1 MTINIYTSTGTQ
13 VPATPEQL
21 AQVRA
26 DLGAASAAD
35 VQAAANA
42 AAAAQATATSASGA
56 AAAAQASATG
66 AASAASA
73 AQGTADAAA
82 GAAQAAQTTATSAAS
97 AAASAQ
103 STAASAA
110 SAAATAQQTADAAY
124 VKPPTGIPAA
134 DMATAVQTSL
144 AKADAA
150 LPGNADALADLLE
163 GAATGAP
170 ADLARIQSS
179 ALAYGEENWDI
190 IVLGDS
196 YANLNIRPQYTFAE
210 VEAISG
216 VRFLYVT
223 PDSAPVV
230 GAVSE
235 EFRVADG
242 AVRWSSGGGAF
253 GPWTVLQPGMNQVPN
268 GAGAIAIIG
277 SRPRQFPTADTTGST
292 TLANNV
298 VDAWGAEGDFAV
310 FNQRSGWVFNPVA
323 VHGIGGDAA
332 HDLQLRLAQAL
343 AATPEGVAYSRKP
356 GWVYLT
362 SFGANDVVGG
372 GGSDADSITKLRRIL
387 DSLKTGGY
395 RVIADTMPA
404 RLRATSTPLTVAEQ
418 EKFRAI
424 NRFYREYS
432 AKNSAWLYLADSFST
447 TTLQSAKDISPA
459 SDLLVDAA
467 HVSQKGAWLRS
478 TALLRRMSAVI
489 ESARSRFRARMQ
501 TSENVHPAFGLTGT
515 SGTLGTGCTGTVPTN
530 LAVQRI
536 GSGSDITCTAS
547 IVSAA
552 TLGVDDSDGNWLR
565 LQINN
570 PGATTQSICATRN
583 ASLGS
588 WGVAVG
594 NRVYGAHDVHVA
606 ASNLV
611 DQISTVVNIKQSS
624 TALVSMLSANRT
636 VSFYYRAVSGVLVTP
651 ARQIPAGAD
660 NIDCLLRVYVR
671 AGGSADV
678 YMRLPAL
685 MLAD

>member
-1 MTINIYTSTGTQ
+1 MGFTLNSNSLAGLQGVFDGGT
-13 VPATPEQL
+13 PAQK
-21 AQVRA
+21 
-26 DLGAASAAD
+26 AAF
-35 VQAAANA
+35 
-42 AAAAQATATSASGA
+42 
-56 AAAAQASATG
+56 
-66 AASAASA
+66 
-73 AQGTADAAA
+73 
-82 GAAQAAQTTATSAAS
+82 
-97 AAASAQ
+97 
-103 STAASAA
+103 
-110 SAAATAQQTADAAY
+110 
-124 VKPPTGIPAA
+124 
-134 DMATAVQTSL
+134 QTSVS
-144 AKADAA
+144 
-150 LPGNADALADLLE
+150 G
-163 GAATGAP
+163 
-170 ADLARIQSS
+170 
-179 ALAYGEENWDI
+179 YGEENWDI

-196 YANLNIRPQYTFAE
+196 YANLNTRPQYTFAD
-210 VEAISG
+210 VEAIAG

-235 EFRVADG
+235 EFRAADG

-253 GPWTVLQPGMNQVPN
+253 GPWAALQPGMNQVPN

-277 SRPRQFPTADTTGST
+277 ARPRQFPTADAAGST
-292 TLANNV
+292 TLANNI

-310 FNQRSGWVFNPVA
+310 FNQRAGWIWNPVA

-362 SFGANDVVGG
+362 SFGANDAVGG
-372 GGSDADSITKLRRIL
+372 GGSDPDSITKLRGIL
-387 DSLKTGGY
+387 DSLKAGGY
-395 RVIADTMPA
+395 RLIADTMPA

-432 AKNSAWLYLADSFST
+432 AKNSAWFYLADSFST

-459 SDLLVDAA
+459 ADLLVDAA

-501 TSENVHPAFGLTGT
+501 TSENVHPAFGLSGT

-536 GSGSDITCTAS
+536 GAGSDITCAAS

-565 LQINN
+565 LRINN

-583 ASLGS
+583 ASLSS

-606 ASNLV
+606 AATLV
-611 DQISTVVNIKQSS
+611 DQISTVVSLKQSS
-624 TALVSMLSANRT
+624 TTLTSMLSANRT
-636 VSFYYRAVSGVLVTP
+636 TSFYYRPVSGVAVTP
-651 ARQIPAGAD
+651 ARQIPTAAD
-660 NIDCLLRVYVR
+660 NIDCMLRVYVR